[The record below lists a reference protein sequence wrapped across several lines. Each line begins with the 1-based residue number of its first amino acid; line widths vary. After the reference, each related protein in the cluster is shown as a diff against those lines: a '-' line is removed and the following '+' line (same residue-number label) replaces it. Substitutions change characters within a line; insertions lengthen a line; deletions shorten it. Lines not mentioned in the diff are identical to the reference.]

1 MNVLQA
7 LKAKSPWFYLWLT
20 LLSIGNSLVY
30 TFLLMLITKSITR
43 TEIGLFQGYE
53 WVVYIIVLAFSLA
66 ITSFFRKYMVRL
78 TNGLLFEFD
87 LKVTDKLR
95 KVSVPVFEKLGR
107 ERIYTAFS
115 DTRVLGQ
122 IPHFLLEAVNAAI
135 IVLCCLGY
143 LFFTSFAAGMT
154 ILSLMASLLIF
165 YLVRNKKISKD
176 LEKLREYQTI
186 YHKYLT
192 DLLDGFK
199 EMKMGVKRNNNFFNY
214 YVKPNREEAENIAV
228 TTSIKY
234 MQNELTGSYSW
245 YIIIGAAIFLFPAYF
260 NLPLEQIAPIIVTV
274 MYMMVPTST
283 LIGIVPFHTNVK
295 IALNRIQELEA
306 ELSRYADEFEQLPVK
321 HEFGADKFQ
330 RIIFDNVIF
339 EHVDKKNK
347 FILGPLN
354 LTIGRGELI
363 FITGGNGSGKSTF
376 INLLTGL
383 YPPTQG
389 AIYFNGDKVDATNRI
404 YYSDFISSIFTKSHL
419 FNENYSAFDLTSD
432 NYDLLQY
439 IEMLRM
445 EGKISLSK
453 ESKAMTTNLS
463 MGQQK
468 RLSMI
473 YSLLESREIMVLDE
487 WAAEQDPTFK
497 AYFYKRILPQLLRNG
512 KTIIAVTH
520 DDRYFNYAHRII
532 KFERGKIE
540 TDSIL
545 EKVSV
550 PA

>member
-7 LKAKSPWFYLWLT
+7 LKAKSSWFYLWLV

-30 TFLLMLITKSITR
+30 TFLLMLITKSISGA
-43 TEIGLFQGYE
+43 EIGFFQGYE
-53 WVVYIIVLAFSLA
+53 WAVYVAVLVFSLA

-78 TNGLLFEFD
+78 SNELLFEFD
-87 LKVTDKLR
+87 LNVTDKLR

-122 IPHFLLEAVNAAI
+122 IPHFLLEAVNASI

-143 LFFTSFAAGMT
+143 LFYTSLAAGIS
-154 ILSLMASLLIF
+154 ILSLMAGLLIF
-165 YLVRNKKISKD
+165 YLIRNKKISKE
-176 LEKLREYQTI
+176 LEQLREYQTV

-199 EMKMGVKRNNNFFNY
+199 EMKMGIKRNNNFFNH

-228 TTSIKY
+228 NASLKY

-245 YIIIGAAIFLFPAYF
+245 YIIIGASIFLFPVYF
-260 NLPLEQIAPIIVTV
+260 DLPLAEIAPVIVTV
-274 MYMMVPTST
+274 MYMMVPAST

-306 ELSRYADEFEQLPVK
+306 ELSRYADEFERLPVK
-321 HEFGADKFQ
+321 HEFGATKFQ
-330 RIIFDNVIF
+330 QITFDDVVF
-339 EHVDKKNK
+339 EHVDNKNK

-354 LTIGRGELI
+354 LTINRGELI

-383 YPPTQG
+383 YPPSEG
-389 AIYFNGDKVDATNRI
+389 AIYFNGNKVDVTNRI
-404 YYSDFISSIFTKSHL
+404 YYSDFISSIFTRSHL
-419 FNENYSAFDLTSD
+419 FNENYSDFDLTSD
-432 NYDLLQY
+432 NYDLQQY
-439 IEMLRM
+439 IELMRM
-445 EGKISLSK
+445 EGKINLSK
-453 ESKAMTTNLS
+453 DSKALTTNLS
-463 MGQQK
+463 MGQKK

-473 YSLLESREIMVLDE
+473 YSLLEGREIIILDE

-497 AYFYKRILPQLLRNG
+497 AYFYQEILPHLLRRG

-520 DDRYFNYAHRII
+520 DDRYFDYANRII

-545 EKVSV
+545 EAVSV